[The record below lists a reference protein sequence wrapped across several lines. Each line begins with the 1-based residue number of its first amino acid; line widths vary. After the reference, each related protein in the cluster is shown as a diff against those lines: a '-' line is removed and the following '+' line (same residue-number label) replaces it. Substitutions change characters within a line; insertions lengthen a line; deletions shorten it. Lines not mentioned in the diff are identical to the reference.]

1 MHMGKTLDLK
11 ETFQK
16 ECASGVDDDYVLTI
30 SELVSGYVTD
40 NSSIYPLERLNTAE
54 TEKTYVDKLDKNAV
68 FYLNYLPLNEYP
80 AWPVCYCYAMQKNAL
95 S

>member
-1 MHMGKTLDLK
+1 M
-11 ETFQK
+11 
-16 ECASGVDDDYVLTI
+16 
-30 SELVSGYVTD
+30 SGYVTD

-80 AWPVCYCYAMQKNAL
+80 VWPVCYYYTMQKNVLNKGGGAGASAFSKTEL
-95 S
+95 ASGV